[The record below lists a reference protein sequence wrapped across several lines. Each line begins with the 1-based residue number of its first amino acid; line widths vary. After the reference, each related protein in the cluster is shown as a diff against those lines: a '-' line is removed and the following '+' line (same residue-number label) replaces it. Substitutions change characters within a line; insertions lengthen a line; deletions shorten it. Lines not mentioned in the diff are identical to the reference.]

1 MIIEI
6 YGKQGCNLCKST
18 KRKIEHL
25 LSKWS
30 LGPKVQLVF
39 RDTDTEY
46 GAAEA
51 DFFDVF
57 EIPTILLKRQ
67 AEDAEVIARWD
78 RKPPPSEELEAC
90 LRGSA

>member
-6 YGKQGCNLCKST
+6 YGKQGCDLCKST

-39 RDTDTEY
+39 QDTDTEH

-57 EIPTILLKRQ
+57 EVPTVLLKRQ
-67 AEDAEVIARWD
+67 VGDAEVLARWD
-78 RKPPPSEELEAC
+78 RKPPPSNELKTY